1 MAKPNFYKQI
11 DSRWA
16 NKRYKCIGG
25 YMPIGG
31 GGCGPTSIANIV
43 SALVNPKVTPVTVMK
58 YVCKKGYMIYGAGT
72 TWDGITKTL
81 KHFGITKFKVT
92 YSSAK
97 AKKSLKKNHWVLG
110 VVGPSRWTRGG
121 HYIVAYAVTKS
132 GRIRV
137 SDPAS
142 YADYRQKEGFFSE
155 FSKAA
160 KCMWIEINPADYKE
174 KKKKKKA
181 KTKAKNVT
189 LYVNDAKANVRKG
202 RGTKY
207 GVVGKIERGKK
218 LLLTSYKSG
227 WYKIAS
233 GKFKGKFISSKSLT
247 KYKPS
252 IATYKA
258 NYKMNIRKGYTTKA
272 EIKGTI
278 KKGTKIKSAYK
289 VGNWIYVPGLKGWV
303 CVKDSKTTYL
313 KKV

>member
-16 NKRYKCIGG
+16 SNRYKCTGG
-25 YMPIGG
+25 TMSIGG

-43 SALVNPKVTPVTVMK
+43 SALIDPKITPIDVMK
-58 YVCKKGYMIYGAGT
+58 YICKHGYMIANQGT
-72 TWDGITKTL
+72 TWQGITNTL
-81 KHFGITKFKVT
+81 KHYGVDKFKVT
-92 YSSAK
+92 YSSTE

-121 HYIVAYAVTKS
+121 HYIVAYAITES

-160 KCMWIEINPADYKE
+160 RCMWIEINPADYKE
-174 KKKKKKA
+174 KKKKKKV
-181 KTKAKNVT
+181 KAKSVT
-189 LYVNDAKANVRKG
+189 LYVDDAKANVRKG

-252 IATYKA
+252 VATYKA
-258 NYKMNIRKGYTTKA
+258 NYKMNVRKGYTTKA

-289 VGNWIYVPGLKGWV
+289 VGNWIYVPALKGWI
-303 CVKDSKTTYL
+303 CVKDSSTTYL